1 MKVKVKGFPVR
12 YNDKRYAPGETL
24 DITQDSYDESLFE
37 KVAANKKKDTAD
49 KADEE

>member
-1 MKVKVKGFPVR
+1 MKVKVKGLPVR

-24 DITQDSYDESLFE
+24 DINQDSYNESLFE
-37 KVAANKKKDTAD
+37 KVAAGKKKEDQN